1 MKVMADKGII
11 KMNINSLSKY
21 IIIFLF
27 AVLVVLAILLM
38 FYSAQN
44 KRLERENV
52 RLKEMVE
59 LRDAA
64 ITEIDKNIAA
74 LQQQVLEAES
84 ICNER
89 LKARENLLTFLSIE
103 PAYDVGKN
111 GTFFPQLPACAVSD
125 SSLLG
130 RETGSRRWETLPSE
144 INLHNGS
151 KKGSVAPPA
160 TELTKNNIDSSPMGL
175 ATFSDSVATRSG
187 KSVLAKNARQS
198 DMVGVYEV
206 ISKNKSDYA
215 VNAINNYWVQFTQRG
230 DSKK

>member
-1 MKVMADKGII
+1 MADKGII
-11 KMNINSLSKY
+11 KMNIHALSKY
-21 IIIFLF
+21 IILFLF

-44 KRLERENV
+44 KRLERENT
-52 RLKEMVE
+52 RLTEMVE

-111 GTFFPQLPACAVSD
+111 GAFFPQ
-125 SSLLG
+125 
-130 RETGSRRWETLPSE
+130 TPSE

-151 KKGSVAPPA
+151 KAGAEDRTAPVQP
-160 TELTKNNIDSSPMGL
+160 K
-175 ATFSDSVATRSG
+175 
-187 KSVLAKNARQS
+187 
-198 DMVGVYEV
+198 V
-206 ISKNKSDYA
+206 ISYEKS
-215 VNAINNYWVQFTQRG
+215 NIAINYINDYWSMFTAQLG

>member
-1 MKVMADKGII
+1 MAVKGII
-11 KMNINSLSKY
+11 KMDINTLSKY
-21 IIIFLF
+21 IILFLF
-27 AVLVVLAILLM
+27 SVLIVFIILFAIEK
-38 FYSAQN
+38 ADN
-44 KRLERENV
+44 KRLTKENT
-52 RLKEMVE
+52 RLTEMVE

-111 GTFFPQLPACAVSD
+111 GTFFPQ
-125 SSLLG
+125 
-130 RETGSRRWETLPSE
+130 TPSE

-151 KKGSVAPPA
+151 KNNSSVAPPA
-160 TELTKNNIDSSPMGL
+160 TELKQNNNIDSSPSAL
-175 ATFSDSVATRSG
+175 NDKVVN
-187 KSVLAKNARQS
+187 K
-198 DMVGVYEV
+198 VGVYEV

-215 VNAINNYWVQFTQRG
+215 VNAINNYWVQFTQSS

>member
-1 MKVMADKGII
+1 MAVKGII
-11 KMNINSLSKY
+11 KMNINTLSKY
-21 IIIFLF
+21 IILFLF

-111 GTFFPQLPACAVSD
+111 GTFFPQ
-125 SSLLG
+125 
-130 RETGSRRWETLPSE
+130 TPSE

-151 KKGSVAPPA
+151 KKGSVAPFA
-160 TELTKNNIDSSPMGL
+160 TELTKNDIDSSPM
-175 ATFSDSVATRSG
+175 A
-187 KSVLAKNARQS
+187 QS
-198 DMVGVYEV
+198 DKVGIYEV

-215 VNAINNYWVQFTQRG
+215 VNSINSYISMFLTHAG

>member
-1 MKVMADKGII
+1 
-11 KMNINSLSKY
+11 MNISEMSKY
-21 IIIFLF
+21 VIIFLF
-27 AVLVVLAILLM
+27 TVLVVLSVLLSI
-38 FYSAQN
+38 YAAQN
-44 KRLERENV
+44 KQLMQENTRLT
-52 RLKEMVE
+52 EMVE

-111 GTFFPQLPACAVSD
+111 GTFFPQ
-125 SSLLG
+125 
-130 RETGSRRWETLPSE
+130 TPSE

-151 KKGSVAPPA
+151 KAGAENRTAPVQP
-160 TELTKNNIDSSPMGL
+160 
-175 ATFSDSVATRSG
+175 R
-187 KSVLAKNARQS
+187 
-198 DMVGVYEV
+198 V
-206 ISKNKSDYA
+206 ISYEKS
-215 VNAINNYWVQFTQRG
+215 NIAINYINDYWSMFTAQSS

>member
-1 MKVMADKGII
+1 
-11 KMNINSLSKY
+11 MNITQLSKY

-27 AVLVVLAILLM
+27 TVLVVLTVMLSIYA
-38 FYSAQN
+38 AQN
-44 KRLERENV
+44 KQLMQENTRLT
-52 RLKEMVE
+52 EMVE

-111 GTFFPQLPACAVSD
+111 GTFFPQ
-125 SSLLG
+125 
-130 RETGSRRWETLPSE
+130 TPSE

-160 TELTKNNIDSSPMGL
+160 TELKQNNNIDSSPSAL
-175 ATFSDSVATRSG
+175 NDKVVN
-187 KSVLAKNARQS
+187 K
-198 DMVGVYEV
+198 VGVYEV

-215 VNAINNYWVQFTQRG
+215 VNSINSYISMFTAQSS

>member
-27 AVLVVLAILLM
+27 AVLVVLTILLM

-64 ITEIDKNIAA
+64 ITEIDKNIES
-74 LQQQVLEAES
+74 LQKQVLEAES

-89 LKARENLLTFLSIE
+89 LKSRENLLTFLSIE

-160 TELTKNNIDSSPMGL
+160 TELKQNNNIDSSPSAL
-175 ATFSDSVATRSG
+175 NDKVVN
-187 KSVLAKNARQS
+187 K
-198 DMVGVYEV
+198 VGVYEV

-215 VNAINNYWVQFTQRG
+215 VNSINSYISMFLTHAG

>member
-1 MKVMADKGII
+1 
-11 KMNINSLSKY
+11 MNITQLSKY

-52 RLKEMVE
+52 RLEEMVE

-64 ITEIDKNIAA
+64 ISEIDKNIAA

-111 GTFFPQLPACAVSD
+111 GTFFPQ
-125 SSLLG
+125 
-130 RETGSRRWETLPSE
+130 TPSFD
-144 INLHNGS
+144 INALGS
-151 KKGSVAPPA
+151 KAGAEDRTAPVQP
-160 TELTKNNIDSSPMGL
+160 
-175 ATFSDSVATRSG
+175 R
-187 KSVLAKNARQS
+187 
-198 DMVGVYEV
+198 V
-206 ISKNKSDYA
+206 ISYEKS
-215 VNAINNYWVQFTQRG
+215 NIAINYINDYWSMFTAQPG